1 MLHEL
6 IKIWF
11 EWVQDWGYWGVFILM
26 ALESTIVPVPSEIVM
41 PPAAYW
47 AAQGHMNFWGV
58 VAAGTLGSYFGSITS
73 YLFFRWVG
81 GTFTEKYGRYFLI
94 TSEKI
99 RLAEKWAQD
108 FGAFG
113 IFLARLMPVVRHL
126 ISIPA
131 GFLKMSIVPF
141 SAATLLGAGFWC
153 WTLAWFGEKT
163 IGQHPELLSSPE
175 AMMTVLKKEMA
186 WFVIAIVLFAALYVV
201 VVTMKQK
208 MKRKAQDLKANV

>member
-6 IKIWF
+6 IRVWF

-47 AAQGHMNFWGV
+47 AAQGNMNFWGV
-58 VAAGTLGSYFGSITS
+58 VAAGTLGSYFGSAIS
-73 YLFFRWVG
+73 YFFFRWVG
-81 GTFTEKYGRYFLI
+81 SAFVEKYGRLFMI
-94 TSEKI
+94 TPEKML
-99 RLAEKWAQD
+99 LAHNWAES

-131 GFLKMSIVPF
+131 GFLRMSFIPF
-141 SAATLLGAGFWC
+141 SVATLTGAGFWC
-153 WTLAWFGEKT
+153 WFLSWFGQKT

-175 AMMTVLKKEMA
+175 AMVTALKKDLV
-186 WFVIAIVLFAALYVV
+186 WFAAAITGFAVLYVV
-201 VVTMKQK
+201 VII
-208 MKRKAQDLKANV
+208 MKRRAKA